1 MKRNLKIDYVCY
13 NNGQQWRSSCEA
25 HYVDGKM
32 DKEKIKELE
41 KDFALNL
48 EVEKVCILSWYDLK
62 VRK

>member
-1 MKRNLKIDYVCY
+1 MKRKLKIDYVCY
-13 NNGQQWRSSCEA
+13 KNGQQWRSSCEA
-25 HYVDGKM
+25 HDVDGKM

-48 EVEKVCILSWYDLK
+48 DVEKVCILSWYDLK